1 MSAANGPGRAAAA
14 EATRADM
21 AAQPEPQHAVAPE
34 PFGPALPISVRTSDR
49 EVGVL
54 MSLDHPRIVLF
65 GGLLSETEC
74 DELVAMSRHKVERSR
89 TVNRDTGAV
98 DLHVDR
104 SSEGTYFSLDE
115 NPLVARIDR
124 RIAELLDWPIENGEG
139 LQVTRYGPGGEYKPH
154 YDYFDTADPGSAPHI
169 AHGGNRVATL
179 VIYLATTLQGG
190 ATIFPDAGLEIAPV
204 KGNAV
209 FFSYAALSTDT
220 LTLHAG
226 APVMAGEKWIASKW
240 LRQRAYR

>member
-1 MSAANGPGRAAAA
+1 MSVANELGRAASAD
-14 EATRADM
+14 ATSADT
-21 AAQPEPQHAVAPE
+21 AAQPESVLAPE

-74 DELVAMSRHKVERSR
+74 DELVGMSRHKLERSR

-104 SSEGTYFSLDE
+104 TSEGTYFSLDE
-115 NPLVARIDR
+115 NPLVTRIDR
-124 RIAELLDWPIENGEG
+124 RIAELLNWPIENGEG
-139 LQVTRYGPGGEYKPH
+139 LQVARYAPGGEYKPH
-154 YDYFDTADPGSAPHI
+154 YDYFDAADPGSAPHT
-169 AHGGNRVATL
+169 AHGGNRVATVL
-179 VIYLATTLQGG
+179 IYLATTLQGG

-209 FFSYAALSTDT
+209 FFSYAAPSPDT

-226 APVMAGEKWIASKW
+226 APVMEGEKWIASKW
-240 LRQRAYR
+240 LRERAYR